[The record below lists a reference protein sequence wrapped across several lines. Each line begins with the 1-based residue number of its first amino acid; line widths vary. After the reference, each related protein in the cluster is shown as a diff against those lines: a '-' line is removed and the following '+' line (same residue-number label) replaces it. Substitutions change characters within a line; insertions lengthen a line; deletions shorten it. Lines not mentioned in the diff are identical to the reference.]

1 MALIDF
7 YHIVEAL
14 RRMSSYMTGGELQDD
29 LDENDL
35 SGSTKL
41 WSYRKDHVFL

>member
-14 RRMSSYMTGGELQDD
+14 RRMSSYMTGGELQYD
-29 LDENDL
+29 LDEMDL
-35 SGSTKL
+35 LVQVQYRSTIIRL
-41 WSYRKDHVFL
+41 QQ